1 MNTYYT
7 LAELLH
13 NARLEKGLSIYE
25 IEKET
30 HIRSEY
36 IEALEVANYAEL
48 PADVY
53 VRGILKNYAEFLGL
67 SYDEVVSLYRK
78 DGVISGKNP
87 YNKKLINSDN
97 QLKSFNFSYFLIS
110 FLLLGVLGVI
120 TFYIWGQYILLHT
133 PPSLIIERPQNEYEM
148 SNIEEISLSGIT
160 ELETELF
167 INDQKVSLD
176 ENGKFSILYT
186 LDEGDN
192 VIKFVSKSTRNDEE
206 TVLVRTVFYEAQELN
221 IVHTVSVETRINAVW
236 VEIEDDN
243 GVMFSKNIE
252 VGETKTFNSSGKLT
266 VRSRDAAHTYLTID
280 GEETGPMGD
289 KFELKEIILK

>member
-53 VRGILKNYAEFLGL
+53 VRGILKNYANFLEL

-87 YNKKLINSDN
+87 YNKKVINRDN

-110 FLLLGVLGVI
+110 F
-120 TFYIWGQYILLHT
+120 LLHT

-221 IVHTVSVETRINAVW
+221 IVHTVLVEARINAVW

-252 VGETKTFNSSGKLT
+252 VGETKTFNSSGKLI